1 MGITGVIVES
11 IVLNY
16 IMGLRPFVSLGTL
29 TEDDIIVEEVK
40 TFPLVFIF
48 MYLLGSMLS
57 ILSQEVIKTLEEV
70 KTEFVVKVRSY
81 SAFTKYVIY

>member
-57 ILSQEVIKTLEEV
+57 ILSQEVIKR
-70 KTEFVVKVRSY
+70 K
-81 SAFTKYVIY
+81 